1 MCKRL
6 WPQLRLKAEN
16 EEALKEA
23 YRVVYLD
30 MYVRV
35 EHYDWLGNRVH
46 FHAATFEHAFSESSD
61 YKNSYGEHDIPLS
74 KRRARLMPW
83 IKEVLK
89 GEQGTIERLHQL
101 RKDSRNRNVVR
112 RSLIVIEEK
121 YVVVLQAR
129 KSDDGLDFVTAFP
142 TDEKYLKK
150 LRKESSLI
158 ETRKMPQSYGD

>member
-1 MCKRL
+1 MCKRM
-6 WPQLRLKAEN
+6 WPLLRLKADN
-16 EEALKEA
+16 DEALKEA
-23 YRVVYLD
+23 YRQVYLE

-35 EHYDWLGNRVH
+35 EHYEWTGKRVH

-61 YKNSYGEHDIPLS
+61 YKNSYGEHDIPFS

-101 RKDSRNRNVVR
+101 RKDSRNRSVVR

-129 KSDDGLDFVTAFP
+129 KDNDLDFVTAFP

-150 LRKESSLI
+150 LRKDSSLI
-158 ETRKMPQSYGD
+158 ETRKMPQSSGD

>member
-6 WPQLRLKAEN
+6 WPQLRLKVDDDVG
-16 EEALKEA
+16 LKEA
-23 YRVVYLD
+23 YREIYLQ
-30 MYVRV
+30 MYVHAT
-35 EHYDWLGNRVH
+35 HYDWLGNRVY
-46 FHAATFEHAFSESSD
+46 FHALTFEHAFSESSD
-61 YKNSYGEHDIPLS
+61 YKKSFGEHDIPFS
-74 KRRARLMPW
+74 KQRARLMPW

-129 KSDDGLDFVTAFP
+129 KNNDGLDFVTAFQ
-142 TDEKYLKK
+142 TNEKYLKK

-158 ETRKMPQSYGD
+158 ETRKKPQSFGD